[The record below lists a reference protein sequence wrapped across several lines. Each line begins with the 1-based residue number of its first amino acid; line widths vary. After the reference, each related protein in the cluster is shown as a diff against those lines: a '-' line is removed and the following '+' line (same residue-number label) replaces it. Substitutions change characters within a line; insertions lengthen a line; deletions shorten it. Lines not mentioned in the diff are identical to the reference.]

1 MRLPR
6 LMRLYAADFG
16 DRTRQLELAS
26 RYLPPLAKLLHE
38 TESGVRIRYSRFD
51 WSVAPRPS

>member
-1 MRLPR
+1 
-6 LMRLYAADFG
+6 MRLYAADFG